1 MKYEREERSTET
13 IGVVRC
19 ALSAFWEKKTALSI
33 HSAANV
39 TVLIYEFGA
48 LLIWSFFPM

>member
-19 ALSAFWEKKTALSI
+19 ALSAFWEKKKLFPFI
-33 HSAANV
+33 
-39 TVLIYEFGA
+39 
-48 LLIWSFFPM
+48 LLQTLQC